1 MSALLNPGRHQ
12 VARPAVASPMSP
24 APPAQNSRTVPFF
37 GGEIEATANVAVYV
51 HPAADLR
58 QLRDMRAVLDR
69 EIAKR
74 EAMA

>member
-1 MSALLNPGRHQ
+1 MTALLNPGRHQ
-12 VARPAVASPMSP
+12 VARQAISPPAAP
-24 APPAQNSRTVPFF
+24 APPAQNSRAVPFF
-37 GGEIEATANVAVYV
+37 GGQIEATANVGVYV

>member
-1 MSALLNPGRHQ
+1 MTALLDPRRHSPRAT
-12 VARPAVASPMSP
+12 VAPPVAPS
-24 APPAQNSRTVPFF
+24 PPAQRGRSVPFF
-37 GGEIEATANVAVYV
+37 GGEIQATANVSVYV

-58 QLRDMRAVLDR
+58 QLHEMRAVLDL